1 MRSTAKCWF
10 PDSINAQHS
19 EMLIPLNT
27 TLPLI
32 FIWTSSLPSA
42 VYVSDLRDSS
52 LHLKYIFVLTRCV
65 EMLLNV
71 LSSRIKII
79 SGCSLAFTAARMYSA
94 GPAATNPVV
103 YFDIA
108 ADNQSLGRVTFEVS
122 LTRNLIRELR
132 SYTNVLS
139 DCLRF
144 SFWDNG

>member
-1 MRSTAKCWF
+1 
-10 PDSINAQHS
+10 
-19 EMLIPLNT
+19 MLLAA
-27 TLPLI
+27 
-32 FIWTSSLPSA
+32 LPSR
-42 VYVSDLRDSS
+42 VKL
-52 LHLKYIFVLTRCV
+52 
-65 EMLLNV
+65 
-71 LSSRIKII
+71 I
-79 SGCSLAFTAARMYSA
+79 SGRSLAFTAARMYSA

-144 SFWDNG
+144 SF